1 MNRIALPTVDDYK
14 RLYQQEKAE
23 VYSEDKWADTA

>member
-23 VYSEDKWADTA
+23 VYSEDNN